1 MHCASADA
9 PRQSSHPVPPQD
21 AVDASVGDPDAV
33 IALEIPDDPDGPEV
47 VGTAKMDDLLDD
59 TPAGCTASDSRGRA
73 SGGPALRPHAPLRP
87 ASTDRQPPVTR
98 RSVRLQPPPRSRP
111 GHRARRPASRALVV
125 PAVGCR
131 QAPVKSFLRQSGR
144 PRWPCRSSP
153 RRAWPSC
160 WRRSG
165 SSGWPRVRDDPQDL
179 LMTAKEHIGRGHVV
193 ERFVIPVMVV
203 VFNELTDRLFQLPRV
218 VVVFQLDGLHRLTG
232 WRPLLH
238 RVKNLTSTW
247 TWRPGTLDRLPRRR
261 SVNRS
266 VEGCDDIVI
275 VRLFL
280 VALIQELN

>member
-1 MHCASADA
+1 M
-9 PRQSSHPVPPQD
+9 PPQD

-131 QAPVKSFLRQSGR
+131 QAPSNHSYDKAG
-144 PRWPCRSSP
+144 
-153 RRAWPSC
+153 
-160 WRRSG
+160 
-165 SSGWPRVRDDPQDL
+165 VRDGHAGRHLGALGHLVGGDQAAPDGPAYG
-179 LMTAKEHIGRGHVV
+179 MT
-193 ERFVIPVMVV
+193 
-203 VFNELTDRLFQLPRV
+203 PRI
-218 VVVFQLDGLHRLTG
+218 
-232 WRPLLH
+232 
-238 RVKNLTSTW
+238 
-247 TWRPGTLDRLPRRR
+247 
-261 SVNRS
+261 
-266 VEGCDDIVI
+266 C
-275 VRLFL
+275 
-280 VALIQELN
+280 